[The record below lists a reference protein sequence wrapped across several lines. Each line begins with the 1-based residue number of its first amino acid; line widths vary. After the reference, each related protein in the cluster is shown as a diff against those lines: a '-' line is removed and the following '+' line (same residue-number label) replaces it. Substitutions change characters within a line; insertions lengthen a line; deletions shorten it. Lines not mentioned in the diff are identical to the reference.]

1 MNAGKHSPVI
11 QDHQQIQGTEGK
23 VEVQPAG
30 GVGRRHLTDTI
41 VCLVPEE
48 AGAPAQTIRQKSQIQ
63 ISVRIP
69 IRQIRTIFRSQRRY
83 TLVAEFDLA

>member
-48 AGAPAQTIRQKSQIQ
+48 AGAPTKKARGTTRQKSQIQ
-63 ISVRIP
+63 ISVLGSNP
-69 IRQIRTIFRSQRRY
+69 
-83 TLVAEFDLA
+83 